1 MDKADTS
8 GTECWRVD
16 TLDVDQADSHL
27 LETSRQTR
35 IMIEVDEDQIV
46 NTLDSL
52 DMWDETKSMSPR
64 IINEFVTTHI
74 HDDHIAGAQDLKDGG
89 YTVQQAYRPPA
100 DRYKLDEKGGVDRI
114 VLEKYLEGLAEQGI
128 DLYEIES
135 INSGDTIID
144 EKDAILTALSPP
156 PTDETIETTSQST
169 GDPCKFKPEKANPNG
184 VVCAFEGPDGV
195 SGLFMGDVGDES
207 AHNAE
212 SWLYEQH
219 ADPESDV
226 DLDADILYLGHHG
239 SNKSTGEQFLDAVD
253 PEHVVVSSGL
263 DNNYTSENQ
272 YDGHPHDETLERLH
286 DREIDVHWTAVHG
299 TMTTTVEDG
308 TVQFDHDTK
317 LETTAAA
324 DIAALKYHARAND
337 FDQEDLPETE
347 TIELD
352 ELPEETP
359 DWVAEASLVTDRTAL
374 DTDRIDELHALEVE
388 HGKLKQEKFRL
399 EETRDQRSERTT
411 ALEQERENS
420 KGLTDRVTT
429 AVSSLWKTEDD
440 DTADET
446 REAHTTEQVTADQNG
461 TDDPDQQAASDTDEQ
476 DQWED
481 QASEWESLD
490 AAINAY
496 KQRNATLRAD
506 VTTLTEQVDV
516 LADQI
521 ETLDTE
527 RTANDGLFQRLTNAV
542 GAQGPDQQ
550 STETAPDRP
559 TTDRDPTTH
568 VPTGNIDQTDTEP
581 SAQQSNGTTDPN
593 AGYSENSNERSKWL
607 GPSPPE
613 ETPDWILD
621 PDSDNNERDGYTH
634 ETDTTRSATTTNR
647 TRRKTTEWVS
657 DCENP
662 TPATLI
668 NSPIQS
674 AHRAHR
680 NTPDGAPDTARGN
693 RSPRLQSAHRAPPR
707 RRRRRSGP

>member
-1 MDKADTS
+1 MTTNS
-8 GTECWRVD
+8 GCSAWTVR
-16 TLDVDQADSHL
+16 TLDVGQADSHTL
-27 LETSRQTR
+27 ITPDRKRVLIDSDKQEIANKIEDLPPIQNKSNETDK
-35 IMIEVDEDQIV
+35 IAIDHFF
-46 NTLDSL
+46 L
-52 DMWDETKSMSPR
+52 
-64 IINEFVTTHI
+64 THL
-74 HDDHIAGAQDLKDGG
+74 HDDHASGFQHLNREKCMVHEVHQPSA
-89 YTVQQAYRPPA
+89 A
-100 DRYKLDEKGGVDRI
+100 RYNTGEDGGVDPV
-114 VLEKYLEGLAEQGI
+114 VLDKYKKGLSNHGI
-128 DLYEIES
+128 SPREVTQLTT
-135 INSGDTIID
+135 GDKIID
-144 EKDAILTALSPP
+144 EDDATLMALSPP
-156 PTDETIETTSQST
+156 PTDETIETASQST
-169 GDPCKFKPEKANPNG
+169 GYPCKFKPKKANPNG
-184 VVCAFEGPDGV
+184 AVCAFEGPDGV

-212 SWLYEQH
+212 SWLCEQH

-226 DLDADILYLGHHG
+226 DLNADILYIGHHG
-239 SNKSTGEQFLDAVD
+239 SNKSTGEKFLDAVD

-272 YDGHPHDETLERLH
+272 YDGHPHNETLERLH
-286 DREIDVHWTAVHG
+286 DREIDVHWTALHG
-299 TMTTTVEDG
+299 TTTTTVENG
-308 TVQFDHDTK
+308 TTQLDHDTE

-337 FDQEDLPETE
+337 FDQEDLPEIE

-374 DTDRIDELHALEVE
+374 DTDWIDELHALEVE

-399 EETRDQRSERTT
+399 EETRDQRSERKT

-429 AVSSLWKTEDD
+429 AVSSLWETEDD

-446 REAHTTEQVTADQNG
+446 REAHATEQVTADQNG
-461 TDDPDQQAASDTDEQ
+461 ADDPDQQAASDTDEQ

-490 AAINAY
+490 AAIDAY

-506 VTTLTEQVDV
+506 VTTLSEQVDV

-542 GAQGPDQQ
+542 GTQGPDQQ
-550 STETAPDRP
+550 STATAPGRP

-568 VPTGNIDQTDTEP
+568 EPTGNIDRSDTEP
-581 SAQQSNGTTDPN
+581 STQQSNGTTDPN

-613 ETPDWILD
+613 ETPDWILG
-621 PDSDNNERDGYTH
+621 PDGDHNERDGPTH
-634 ETDTTRSATTTNR
+634 ETDTTTESNDAQPD
-647 TRRKTTEWVS
+647 RKK
-657 DCENP
+657 D
-662 TPATLI
+662 
-668 NSPIQS
+668 
-674 AHRAHR
+674 
-680 NTPDGAPDTARGN
+680 DGMG
-693 RSPRLQSAHRAPPR
+693 L
-707 RRRRRSGP
+707 GL